1 MFGVSGPTRYSGWSF
16 IHNFSRFTCCYLLI
30 AFSFVTSAAGGRRR
44 VSGDYGSISG
54 GDARGSKFSLAMN
67 QLFAEHKPDID
78 MDFLQSRR
86 QSVIIGDPVKRPII
100 G

>member
-1 MFGVSGPTRYSGWSF
+1 MAKVSF
-16 IHNFSRFTCCYLLI
+16 IILLDLPAANSSLFCI

-67 QLFAEHKPDID
+67 QLFAEHKPDVD